1 MNPGVDTMNP
11 DPRSLRWAL
20 ALVGG
25 VVLVISL
32 LGASAGVAGAHPL
45 GNYTVN
51 HYSGIVVAP
60 NGVAVD
66 YVVDLAEVPTFQ
78 ERAALDAAGST
89 EQYGE
94 ARCGEL
100 AAGLDLRVG
109 ETPWPLVP
117 LASRVTVT
125 PGQGQLDTMRLECTL
140 RSEGAIP
147 RDQAELVYLDGNDAE
162 RIGWREVTLR
172 GHGVEVQSEVP
183 TLTTS
188 DRLTNYP
195 PAAAGSVPRVKSA
208 RATLAVTD
216 PTASLAQAGLQGP
229 VPPADARSGEDDGGR
244 AQPAEP
250 SDRQASDPL
259 SALIGRGDQ
268 GWWAMAVAI
277 AVAAGLGALHGLA
290 PGHGKTVV
298 AAYLVGTRGSRRQA
312 AALAATVALSHTS
325 GVFILGG
332 LTLAASATF
341 PLERIYA
348 WLQLASAA
356 IVLGLGLWL
365 VKNLLAA
372 WRASRPSVSPLRR
385 VSARTPRTAVLPAQS
400 RPVPSLVGVGAH
412 GLAAPDEPASLL
424 HQGGDPH
431 HHDDR
436 DAHPLSH
443 PRPHDHPHDP
453 HDHPHGDHNHTPHNH
468 DPHNHDPHG
477 HDHDH
482 GSGVHGLFPHRHRVA
497 WDRLDLTQPLQ
508 WRALLA
514 LGLAGGLLPSASAVI
529 VLLGAVQLGRVA
541 FGAALILAFGVGL
554 ATALVG
560 VGLGVVALS
569 RRGGHRF
576 AHRAWGARLQRW
588 SAPLA
593 AGALLLVGAWLTTRA
608 LLVL

>member
-1 MNPGVDTMNP
+1 MNPGVDSMNP
-11 DPRSLRWAL
+11 SPRSPRWAL

-100 AAGLDLRVG
+100 ATGLDLRVG

-147 RDQAELVYLDGNDAE
+147 RDQTELVYLDGNDAE

-183 TLTTS
+183 TQTTS

-208 RATLAVTD
+208 RAALAVTD

-259 SALIGRGDQ
+259 SGLIGRGDQ
-268 GWWAMAVAI
+268 GWWAMAVAV

-356 IVLGLGLWL
+356 LVLGLGLWL

-372 WRASRPSVSPLRR
+372 WRASRPSVSPLLRR
-385 VSARTPRTAVLPAQS
+385 VSAHTPHTAVQPAQS
-400 RPVPSLVGVGAH
+400 LPAPSLVGVGAH
-412 GLAAPDEPASLL
+412 GLAAPDEPASFL
-424 HQGGDPH
+424 HQGGDPL
-431 HHDDR
+431 HHDD
-436 DAHPLSH
+436 
-443 PRPHDHPHDP
+443 PHDHP
-453 HDHPHGDHNHTPHNH
+453 HPHGDHNHTPHDHPH
-468 DPHNHDPHG
+468 DLDHP
-477 HDHDH
+477 HDH